1 MQLPFLR
8 LLLKQEL
15 FAKSFENCESE
26 AYWNK
31 ITLSNIE
38 IKEKQIRTIKKVN
51 RPYIVINSK
60 GGSTLSGTYVLHL
73 IRDGC
78 KRIIKLS

>member
-1 MQLPFLR
+1 MN
-8 LLLKQEL
+8 LKHIGI
-15 FAKSFENCESE
+15 
-26 AYWNK
+26 K

-38 IKEKQIRTIKKVN
+38 IKEKQIRTIQDNNKVN

>member
-1 MQLPFLR
+1 MQLPLLR

-31 ITLSNIE
+31 NN
-38 IKEKQIRTIKKVN
+38 IKEKQIRTIQDNNEVN